1 MAASPQATCR
11 LCAHAYAMDAGR
23 VHGQFFKCWQ
33 CLNAEQTIRRNL
45 GDTQDLQGWKQE
57 ECQSFYQRL
66 HQEKEQ
72 SGGKLL
78 WKTVRATMLNTLCER
93 AMTRCESTCEVTPLP
108 LSVWLARGW
117 DKETVESQPS
127 EYSTEYGCQVY
138 KVPIRSLRWSE
149 VFERE
154 ESKLLNR
161 EKEATQKR
169 QGKGNQAAGEN
180 AGVDVPL
187 QENKGNASAKTAAQ
201 EAKAEAAALR
211 KSLATNGKI
220 AALAVKTFGPLN
232 SAETSL
238 TKAMVKIEAQKENVP
253 EGVVT
258 CCQDTQ
264 GKLRAW
270 IAAARGAI
278 DQAERNKGQDTPVA
292 LVALPYTMEDMKAL
306 LKAAQEA
313 QKHVRTAL
321 PQPKRKAKK
330 SPTDADAEGEP
341 KKRRRTGKSAA

>member
-1 MAASPQATCR
+1 MAASPQETCR
-11 LCAHAYAMDAGR
+11 LCAHVYALDAGR
-23 VHGQFFKCWQ
+23 MHGQCFKCWQ

-45 GDTQDLQGWKQE
+45 GDTQDLQGWNQE

-66 HQEKEQ
+66 QQQKEQ

-93 AMTRCESTCEVTPLP
+93 ALARFESTCEVTPLP

-117 DKETVESQPS
+117 DKETVEGQPN

-169 QGKGNQAAGEN
+169 TGKQSTDAS

-187 QENKGNASAKTAAQ
+187 QENKGNGSAKTAAQ

-211 KSLATNGKI
+211 KSLATNGKV
-220 AALAVKTFGPLN
+220 AALAVRTFGPLS
-232 SAETSL
+232 SAETSV
-238 TKAMVKIEAQKENVP
+238 TKAMVKVEAHKENVP

-258 CCQDTQ
+258 CGQDTQ

-270 IAAARGAI
+270 IAAARAAI
-278 DQAERNKGQDTPVA
+278 DQAERNKGLDTPVPLA
-292 LVALPYTMEDMKAL
+292 ALPYTAEDMKIQ
-306 LKAAQEA
+306 LKVVQEFHKA
-313 QKHVRTAL
+313 VRSSL
-321 PQPKRKAKK
+321 PKRAPKAKK
-330 SPTDADAEGEP
+330 DAATTNAAP
-341 KKRRRTGKSAA
+341 PKRRRTSKSAA